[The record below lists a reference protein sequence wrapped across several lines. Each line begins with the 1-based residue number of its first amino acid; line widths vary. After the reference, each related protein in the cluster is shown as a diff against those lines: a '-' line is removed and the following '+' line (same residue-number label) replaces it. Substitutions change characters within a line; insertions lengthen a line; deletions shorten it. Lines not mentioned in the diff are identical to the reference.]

1 MLGRIE
7 PGRIKIRLGQSL
19 EAGETRHRCWLG
31 VNSEGESTL
40 RISHQEAFQ
49 IGGYEAKADEPREVS
64 VLAKNTKQENSRR
77 PESVSPDPG
86 VCSLRFCPPLLVPW
100 FLLLKANRCRIKHS
114 PGLLCIRGSSPMPI
128 YC

>member
-64 VLAKNTKQENSRR
+64 VLAKHQAGELQEAR
-77 PESVSPDPG
+77 ECVT
-86 VCSLRFCPPLLVPW
+86 
-100 FLLLKANRCRIKHS
+100 
-114 PGLLCIRGSSPMPI
+114 
-128 YC
+128 